1 MIVSDKRITKLK
13 LNLKIGIEVD
23 DKDTLFS
30 LEIKMQSDFYWKE
43 SLPEKEVKILL
54 QQNAPSLLLSYIRPI
69 VSEIMGYGFQSL
81 SCHF

>member
-54 QQNAPSLLLSYIRPI
+54 Q
-69 VSEIMGYGFQSL
+69 
-81 SCHF
+81 